1 VLLGL
6 VYLQGNGGLARDL
19 VLADMWF
26 HLAASRGD
34 PLAPR
39 QTEATEKQMTP
50 EEITK
55 AKTLV
60 AAWEPKI
67 SSESGPSKK

>member
-6 VYLQGNGGLARDL
+6 VYLQGNGGVARDL
-19 VLADMWF
+19 VQADMWF
-26 HLAASRGD
+26 HLAASRRD

-50 EEITK
+50 EEIAK
-55 AKTLV
+55 AKALV
-60 AAWEPKI
+60 AAWKLKA